1 MEIELVR
8 AGTFGGV
15 TVTPGDLQELV
26 STFKGEVP
34 ITLGHS
40 LADFMPAFGWVRS
53 VKLKGDSLWGEV
65 ELNDLLKSA
74 FEQGLYKKW
83 SVGIRRDPETGKKYL
98 HHVAF
103 LGAVP
108 PKIKDLKLFKG
119 EVVNMGDVEERWIF
133 AENEKDEEEK
143 PDPPPL
149 SELEIVDVKWDH
161 DGAVERVLKKYGFKG
176 LKAYSLYQ
184 DPDADPETK
193 SAYKFL
199 VVDII
204 NGEPK
209 IVAKALSA
217 SFAYLHGARGVKID
231 PEVRKVVEP
240 KLKRLL
246 KKKEKE
252 EEEEMSDVV
261 KTQETKTAEVKTQD
275 TQTQEVIDLAEIEV
289 LKKKVEAY
297 EETLKALKR
306 KALEEAI
313 QGKVPKALHPLVFSL
328 ADSLDLEQKIE
339 FSDGNTKKEMSAIDL
354 LIEIFKNIPLPVTLN
369 KVTFAD
375 EDENVVVN
383 KLFQK
388 I

>member
-1 MEIELVR
+1 M
-8 AGTFGGV
+8 
-15 TVTPGDLQELV
+15 
-26 STFKGEVP
+26 
-34 ITLGHS
+34 
-40 LADFMPAFGWVRS
+40 
-53 VKLKGDSLWGEV
+53 
-65 ELNDLLKSA
+65 
-74 FEQGLYKKW
+74 
-83 SVGIRRDPETGKKYL
+83 GIRRDSQTGKKYL

-108 PKIKDLKLFKG
+108 PKIKDLKMLRG
-119 EVVNMGDVEERWIF
+119 EVINMGEVNERWYF
-133 AENEKDEEEK
+133 ADEEEEDK

-204 NGEPK
+204 DGEPK

-217 SFAYLHGARGVKID
+217 SLAYLHGARGVKID

-252 EEEEMSDVV
+252 EEEEMSDVA

-306 KALEEAI
+306 KSLEEAI
-313 QGKVPKALHPLVFSL
+313 QGKVPKALHPLVFAL